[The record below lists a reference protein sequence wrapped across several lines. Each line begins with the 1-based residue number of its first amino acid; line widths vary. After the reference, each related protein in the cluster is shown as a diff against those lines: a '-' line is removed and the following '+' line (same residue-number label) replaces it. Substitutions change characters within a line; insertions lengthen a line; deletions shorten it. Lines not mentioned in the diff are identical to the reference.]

1 VLRELHISGLGVIR
15 DLDLELTQG
24 LTVLTGETGTG
35 KTMLTV
41 GLALAGG
48 ARGGAHLVGP
58 GARAARVQARFE
70 VPDGWTSN
78 PVGPDDASPDW
89 VEDGEVILAR
99 SVGADGKSTARIGG
113 QLTTAS
119 ALGDVSARLI
129 EIHGQHG
136 SLRLLDPSTQTAFLD
151 RYAGPQHL
159 VVVAA
164 YAESY
169 QRATAARRALR
180 RLEDDARDRERELDL
195 LRYQV
200 EEIRSVAPEPGDTE
214 ALRSEEHRLAHGER
228 LLELATAT
236 EEILAADGGVAEG
249 AASVV
254 RGLGSIVELDAAA
267 AGLAARA
274 EALAAE
280 AAELGRDLRAYREG
294 LALDPARLASIRER
308 IGELKGLQRKYG
320 PGDAEVLAFVD
331 EAAARILSL
340 AGADERLEE
349 LRAEVE
355 ALGPEMTALAE
366 QVTAGRTGA
375 RTALADALGDEI
387 QDLGMPGAAIQ
398 VALGP
403 LPEPGP
409 SGAERVE
416 LRFRGGPGQPWLTF
430 AKAASGGELSRVMLA
445 CRSVL
450 ADLDDVPTLVFDEV
464 DAGIGGQAGLAVG
477 RRLARLALTRQV
489 VVVTHLPQIAC
500 FADQHVRVRK
510 EEGVAQLDVLEDRER
525 ITELSRMLA
534 GLEASEHGAS
544 HAEELLAEAARSRQ
558 EVT

>member
-15 DLDLELTQG
+15 DLDLELTEG

-58 GARAARVQARFE
+58 GAKAARVEARFE
-70 VPDGWTSN
+70 VPDGWVSN
-78 PVGPDDASPDW
+78 PVGPDDVSVDW

-99 SVGADGKSTARIGG
+99 RVGADGKSSARIGG
-113 QLTTAS
+113 QLTTTS
-119 ALGDVSARLI
+119 ALSDVSARLI

-151 RYAGPQHL
+151 RYAGAQHL
-159 VVVAA
+159 AAVAA

-200 EEIRSVAPEPGDTE
+200 EEIRSVAPELGETD

-228 LLELATAT
+228 LLELAAAA
-236 EEILAADGGVAEG
+236 EEILAAEGGVAEG
-249 AASVV
+249 SASVV

-320 PGDAEVLAFVD
+320 PGDAEVLAFLD

-355 ALGPEMTALAE
+355 ALAPAVTALAE
-366 QVTAGRTGA
+366 QVTAGRMGA
-375 RTALADALGDEI
+375 RTALADALGEEI

-398 VALGP
+398 VALGS

-500 FADQHVRVRK
+500 FADRHVRVRK
-510 EEGVAQLDVLEDRER
+510 DEGVAQLEVLEDRER
-525 ITELSRMLA
+525 IPELSRMLA

-558 EVT
+558 AVS

>member
-1 VLRELHISGLGVIR
+1 MLRELHISGLGVIR
-15 DLDLELTQG
+15 DLDLELTEG

-58 GARAARVQARFE
+58 GATAARVQARFE
-70 VPDGWTSN
+70 VPDGWVSN
-78 PVGPDDASPDW
+78 PVGPDDVSVDW

-99 SVGADGKSTARIGG
+99 SVGTDGKSSARIGG

-119 ALGDVSARLI
+119 ALSNVSARLI

-151 RYAGPQHL
+151 RYAGAPHL
-159 VVVAA
+159 AAVAA

-200 EEIRSVAPEPGDTE
+200 EEIRSVAPELGETD

-228 LLELATAT
+228 LLELAAAA
-236 EEILAADGGVAEG
+236 EEILAAEGGVAEG
-249 AASVV
+249 SASVV

-320 PGDAEVLAFVD
+320 PGDAEVLAFLD

-340 AGADERLEE
+340 SGADERLEE

-355 ALGPEMTALAE
+355 ALAPAVTALAE
-366 QVTAGRTGA
+366 QVTAGRMGA
-375 RTALADALGDEI
+375 RTALADALGEEI

-398 VALGP
+398 VALGS

-500 FADQHVRVRK
+500 FADRHVRVRK
-510 EEGVAQLDVLEDRER
+510 DEGVAQLEVLEDRER
-525 ITELSRMLA
+525 IPELSRMLA

-558 EVT
+558 AVS

>member
-15 DLDLELTQG
+15 DLDLELTEG

-58 GARAARVQARFE
+58 GAKVARVQARFE
-70 VPDGWTSN
+70 VPDGWASN
-78 PVGPDDASPDW
+78 PVGPDDVSVDW
-89 VEDGEVILAR
+89 AEDGEVILAR
-99 SVGADGKSTARIGG
+99 SVAADGKSSARIGG

-119 ALGDVSARLI
+119 ALSDVSARLI

-151 RYAGPQHL
+151 RYAGAQHL
-159 VVVAA
+159 AAVAA

-169 QRATAARRALR
+169 ERATAARRALR

-200 EEIRSVAPEPGDTE
+200 EEIRSVAPEPGETA
-214 ALRSEEHRLAHGER
+214 ALRSEENRLAHGER
-228 LLELATAT
+228 LLELAAAA
-236 EEILAADGGVAEG
+236 EAILVAEGGVAEG
-249 AASVV
+249 SASVV
-254 RGLGSIVELDAAA
+254 RGLGSIIELDAAA

-294 LALDPARLASIRER
+294 LELDPARLGSIRER

-320 PGDAEVLAFVD
+320 PGDAEVVAFLD
-331 EAAARILSL
+331 EAATRILSL

-355 ALGPEMTALAE
+355 ALGPAVTALAE
-366 QVTAGRTGA
+366 QVTAGRMGA
-375 RTALADALGDEI
+375 RTALADALGEEI
-387 QDLGMPGAAIQ
+387 QDLGMPDAAIQ
-398 VALGP
+398 VALGS

-525 ITELSRMLA
+525 IPELSRMLA

-558 EVT
+558 AVT